1 MTCQVTGIHV
11 AQRAM
16 TSTSGVKGLVL
27 VLVVVCVLWVSMC
40 AHAEEASA
48 MHRRWSI
55 ILKVTDL
62 TTGAT
67 VEQREL
73 DSDLRFDDR
82 MECKSIVAKV
92 GHIPA
97 SDHFIGALMCRKSG
111 PAESHH
117 VESSF

>member
-1 MTCQVTGIHV
+1 MTCQETGIHV
-11 AQRAM
+11 AQRAT
-16 TSTSGVKGLVL
+16 TSTSGAKGLVL
-27 VLVVVCVLWVSMC
+27 LVVCVLWVSMC

-48 MHRRWSI
+48 MYRRWSI

-62 TTGAT
+62 TTGTT

-97 SDHFIGALMCRKSG
+97 SDHFIAALMCRKSG
-111 PAESHH
+111 PA
-117 VESSF
+117 